1 MRLTICLLLLFTGFV
16 FAENATSQNTRVNL
30 NKSKAILKEVLEE
43 IELQTDYLFVSNLN
57 VDLEQRVSVKANN
70 KPVQEALNELLKNTD
85 LTYSIEGV
93 NIVLSRKNVSEARQ
107 QAQKKITGFV
117 KDAKGEAIIGANI
130 VEKGTTNGIMTDL
143 DGHFQLEVSP
153 DAIIAVSYIGY
164 NPQDVSIKGKNEIE
178 IVLVENTLALDE
190 VVVVGYGSVRKSDLT
205 SSVTSV
211 RAEDITVSATP
222 SIATALQGIAPGVEI
237 ATNSA
242 SPGGNIDVRIRGV
255 GTLNNTAPLF
265 VVDGLPVNSV
275 EFVNTNDVERM
286 EILKDATSAAIYG
299 SRGSNGVVLITT
311 KSGKNSHGAYSIHF
325 DGSYG
330 TQSLA
335 HKLKMAD
342 ATEYAMIFNEAR
354 ANSNMDGRIDVN
366 SIRGKGTDWIEEITR
381 NLAPMQSYN
390 LNVTGG
396 NDISSI
402 SAGIGYYGQDGVI
415 KSSDYERFS
424 ARINANVQPN
434 KVVSFNFNMIAG
446 HTSRNMISG
455 EKDQYSG
462 LLFNVF
468 LIDPITEVMKPESE
482 WVDNPYSN
490 YARSIYTEIGNPA
503 GLMARTFNT
512 AKQYS
517 GVANIG
523 MKLDFTKDL
532 SFKTNIGADYRDS
545 KRKTFSPNFY
555 VNPSEKNDNNR
566 IENEN
571 IYRLNYAWENT
582 LNYQAT
588 FLNKHRLSVLLGYTM
603 EFNKRENLIASRT
616 NTPGNAIEL
625 QYIQLGTQNPD
636 ASGDFSKNTMISYL
650 GRINYNYQDK
660 YIVTANFREDG
671 SSRFAKGN
679 KWGFFPSV
687 SGAWILSN
695 EDFFPSN
702 LVDYLKLR
710 MGYGQIGNQNI
721 ANYAYLNQIRNV
733 YRYPFGDAL
742 LSGLATYIP
751 GNKEVK
757 WETTEDV
764 SIGIDG
770 TSNHFNW
777 TIDLYQRK
785 TRDMLLNNPV
795 PGYTGLYS
803 SPTDLNAG
811 IWDNVGSIENRGLE
825 LSLEYRG
832 KIEAFT
838 YRAGGNISFVKN
850 EITELGSVNFITS
863 ANVRGL
869 GDISRSQV
877 GSSVARFYGYKTDGI
892 FKSEAEVQAYAK
904 DGVPIQGNARPG
916 DLKYVDKD
924 GNGQINDADKDWI
937 GSPLPLF
944 TSGFNLNLEYKGFDL
959 KGYFYWVYG
968 NDIMDASSIFYDG
981 GKDVYNSL
989 AGTYAK
995 AWRTDNPNATHTRL
1009 SSRDENGNFQKFSDY
1024 MIQNGS
1030 YVRLKDIQVGY
1041 NFKPEQLD
1049 RWGIKRLR
1057 LYLAAQNLF
1066 TLTAYKGLE
1075 PETSSDNVNILGIDY
1090 GNYPTARTFM
1100 FGLNV
1105 TF

>member
-1 MRLTICLLLLFTGFV
+1 MRLAICLLLLFTGFV
-16 FAENATSQNTRVNL
+16 FAENATSQNARVNL
-30 NKSKAILKEVLEE
+30 NKSKVVLKEVLEE
-43 IELQTDYLFVSNLN
+43 IELQTDYLFISNLN
-57 VDLEQRVSVKANN
+57 VDLEQRVSVKAKN
-70 KPVQEALNELLKNTD
+70 KPVREVLNDLLKNTD
-85 LTYSIEGV
+85 LAYSVEGV
-93 NIVLSRKNVSEARQ
+93 NIVLFRKSKPEMQ
-107 QAQKKITGFV
+107 QVRKRITGTV
-117 KDAKGEAIIGANI
+117 KDSRGEAIIGANI
-130 VEKGTTNGIMTDL
+130 VEKGTTNGIITDI
-143 DGHFQLEVSP
+143 DGNFQLEVP
-153 DAIIAVSYIGY
+153 QDAVIIVSYIGY
-164 NPQDVSIKGKNEIE
+164 NPQEIPVAGRNTID
-178 IVLVENTLALDE
+178 IVLAENTQALDE
-190 VVVVGYGSVRKSDLT
+190 VVVIGYGSVRKSDLT

-211 RAEDITVSATP
+211 RAEDMMVSATP

-242 SPGGNIDVRIRGV
+242 SPGGNIDIRIRGV

-275 EFVNTNDVERM
+275 EFINTNDIERM

-311 KSGKNSHGAYSIHF
+311 KSGKNGNGSYSVNF

-330 TQSLA
+330 VQSMA
-335 HKLKMAD
+335 HKLNMAD
-342 ATEYAMIFNEAR
+342 AAEYAMIFNEAR
-354 ANSNMDGRIDVN
+354 ANSNMEGRIDAN
-366 SIRGKGTDWIEEITR
+366 SIRGKGTNWIDEITR
-381 NLAPMQSYN
+381 NAAPMQNYN
-390 LNVTGG
+390 LSVTGG
-396 NDISSI
+396 NDVSSI
-402 SAGIGYYGQDGVI
+402 SAGIGYYGQDGII
-415 KSSDYERFS
+415 KSSDYEKFS
-424 ARINANVQPN
+424 ARINANIQPN

-482 WVDNPYSN
+482 RVDNPYSN

-503 GLMARTFNT
+503 GLMARTFNA

-523 MKLDFTKDL
+523 MKLDFTKEF
-532 SFKTNIGADYRDS
+532 SFKTNIGVDYRDS
-545 KRKTFSPNFY
+545 KRRTFSPDFY

-571 IYRLNYAWENT
+571 IYWLNYAWENT
-582 LNYQAT
+582 LNYQTT
-588 FLNKHRLSVLLGYTM
+588 FSNEHRLSVLLGYTM
-603 EFNKRENLIASRT
+603 ESHKRESLKASRT
-616 NTPGNAIEL
+616 NTPGNAPEL

-636 ASGDFSKNTMISYL
+636 ATGEFSKNTLISYL
-650 GRINYNYQDK
+650 GRINYSYLDK

-687 SGAWILSN
+687 SGAWIISG
-695 EDFFPSN
+695 EDFFPSDRVN
-702 LVDYLKLR
+702 YLKLR

-721 ANYAYLNQIRNV
+721 ANYAYLDQVRNV
-733 YRYPFGDAL
+733 YRYPFGDVL
-742 LSGLATYIP
+742 LSGLATYAP
-751 GNKEVK
+751 GNRNIK

-770 TSNHFNW
+770 TTNHLSW

-825 LSLEYRG
+825 LSLEYRN
-832 KIEAFT
+832 KIEEFK
-838 YRAGGNISFVKN
+838 YRVGGNISFVKN

-877 GSSVARFYGYKTDGI
+877 GSSVARFWGYKTDGI

-904 DGVPIQGNARPG
+904 DGVPIQGNAKPG
-916 DLKYVDKD
+916 DLKYIDKD

-944 TSGFNLNLEYKGFDL
+944 TAGFNLNLEYKGFDL
-959 KGYFYWVYG
+959 RGYFYWVYG
-968 NDIMDASSIFYDG
+968 NDIMDANSIFYDG

-995 AWRTDNPNATHTRL
+995 AWRPDNPNATHTRL

-1024 MIQNGS
+1024 MIQDGS
-1030 YVRLKDIQVGY
+1030 YIRLKDVQLGY
-1041 NFKPEQLD
+1041 NFKSGQLNH
-1049 RWGIKRLR
+1049 WGIKHLR

-1075 PETSSDNVNILGIDY
+1075 PETSSDNVNVLGIDY